1 MGVVRRIV
9 MSDADP
15 EVEDAFELITN
26 NAVEAVTES
35 ELRELAADP
44 EGERAY
50 VGYEPSGVLHLGHML
65 TATKLMELQEAGFE
79 VVVLLADVHAY
90 LNDKGSFAEI
100 RETAERMQEQFVA
113 FGLNPE
119 RTEFVLGSEFQL
131 DEDYVLDQHELG
143 LETSMNRAQRSM
155 GEIAGDD
162 AERVSHVNYPLMQA
176 LDIKYLNVD
185 LAVGGMEQRK
195 VHMLA
200 RDVLPKLDEPAPTC
214 LHTPLIA
221 DLETGIGKM
230 SSSDGVT
237 ISMEDSTADIEAKVE
252 AGFCPPT
259 ADPDPEAHL
268 SSDDLPEGVE
278 SADVQL
284 ENPVLQLFEFHVF
297 PRFDAVTVE
306 REDRFG
312 GDVTFDS
319 YAALEAAVEA
329 GDLHP
334 DDCKSALADA
344 LDRLVDPGR
353 QKLAAAD

>member
-1 MGVVRRIV
+1 
-9 MSDADP
+9 MSDADAD
-15 EVEDAFELITN
+15 VEDTFELVTN

-44 EGERAY
+44 EGKRAY

-65 TATKLMELQEAGFE
+65 TATKLMELREAGFE
-79 VVVLLADVHAY
+79 VVVLLADVHAR
-90 LNDKGSFAEI
+90 LNGKGTPAEI
-100 RETAERMQEQFVA
+100 RETAERMREQFVA
-113 FGLNPE
+113 FGLDPE
-119 RTEFVLGSEFQL
+119 RTEFVHGSDFQL
-131 DEDYVLDQHELG
+131 AKEYVLDQYELAQG
-143 LETSMNRAQRSM
+143 TTMKRAQRSM

-162 AERVSHVNYPLMQA
+162 AERVSHAVYPLMQA
-176 LDIKYLNVD
+176 LDIKHLNVD
-185 LAVGGMEQRK
+185 LTVGGMEQRK

-200 RDVLPKLDEPAPTC
+200 RDVLPKIGEPAPTC

-237 ISMEDSTADIEAKVE
+237 ISMEDSREDIERKVE

-259 ADPDPEAHL
+259 ADPDPEDHL
-268 SSDDLPEGVE
+268 SEDDLSEGVE
-278 SADVQL
+278 VADVTL

-306 REDRFG
+306 REERFG
-312 GDVTFDS
+312 GDVTFES

-334 DDCKSALADA
+334 DDCKTALADA
-344 LDRLVDPGR
+344 LDRLVEPGR
-353 QKLAAAD
+353 RKLVTAD